1 MSYEA
6 LLDLIRN
13 RFSPAEG
20 QTLLRSLQ
28 QDPLVWQFFT
38 EIGKSQ
44 SYFEAAPADLSA
56 FEPGRMA
63 ISQIENTA
71 EIQLGD
77 LSELETALPNQIKQ
91 QAAQAL
97 ETVFN
102 TGLPPSDLMAAGLIA
117 LTLRERRIKNESWTG
132 VAEEIFIKKNQ
143 ATSEKNFKIWRTPI
157 TCLQSLCPDFESFI
171 ADFMQSKSP
180 TTLRASIP
188 LFLHAYLAQPVLEAD
203 LTDQFFTAMQSLP
216 MEMQLEGM
224 KWLGVFHQTAL
235 QENLAKNLIQTKANI
250 DRFARIYAEL
260 EASKAIFPDSDP
272 LDTPVRY
279 NLAEDINRMAAF
291 YFYSGNP
298 EKAADTYQESEA
310 VLKFI
315 EAQTLFQS
323 LSIQKEHT
331 SPTKWLKLLQSVP
344 NSNQARAFY
353 IRALVDNGEFDEARK
368 HLKDLPASLEKQL
381 LDRELSDQKNES
393 SKPIDF
399 QGFQIDQPVP
409 PKSDFYVHTAKLDS
423 FQTVIKSV
431 MMSDTPKTGETIVEK
446 ILESNPGDVTL
457 LKQGRE
463 YFEKVQD
470 IEKAT
475 QLTSLLERLEPDQRE
490 HKRDLA
496 RLYSKEGRW
505 ERAFEVLQGL
515 TKSETAPSI
524 AELESFAESA
534 LKTNRVDM
542 SIAICHNIL
551 KQNDKNTKALVL
563 LGEGFMMNG
572 DAVKA
577 IQHMEQVVEMLPGE
591 PDTWLTLA
599 KLWEG
604 YGQSDRAVEILV
616 KGNQA
621 VPSEPKLLLATG
633 KAYLKQQLPLDAQ
646 PVLQKAFE
654 IDPENEEVKLY
665 LAQAHH
671 LVGQNDQAWTLLT
684 PFLQDYDD
692 KPFAA
697 KLLGSVLLAREEKAL
712 AEPILLRAA
721 ELAPEDLS
729 VALMAADVTI
739 SRADA
744 SYDNTQMVD
753 YERIASILN
762 NAQVSSSEHQI
773 IKIYLADL
781 DRIQGNHQK
790 AFETYSQ
797 LLENSPENGLDQYWR
812 LKFGFGKSA
821 IATGKLEIG
830 LAALQDET
838 SKNPDNLFLLHAL
851 AEAYQIADLPGKAQS
866 SAKTALKLA
875 PQSIENILWY
885 ANFKT
890 AHNEPEEAVRALK
903 DALQIDP
910 ERPSLKLWLSKTL
923 ISTGSMEEAKAVLVE
938 LISGQKA
945 NPQELHQAAYVCVHL
960 NELELAA
967 ASMEKS
973 LALTKSFN
981 PDLVK
986 DLAVVYSLLEKQK
999 RALEILALPENELRA
1014 FPELAILKS
1023 DLHSQIG
1030 QYRLAEDT
1038 LKSIEDKIADALP
1051 VQHQSSDAESR
1062 SPLLYH
1068 YDFSQTGYLYRL
1080 AELNR
1085 VMGDIK
1091 SAQLNYSKALANQ
1104 PEDAHLRN
1112 AAAEAY
1118 LIGLD
1123 FDTALE
1129 IVNGQ
1134 TFSNDMTPDHV
1145 NLLCTQ
1151 AEINFL
1157 QNDAEAATQLFAQH
1171 PPQDGNHPRVLSVQ
1185 SQIAESLGNVEL
1197 AKEYLNQAINTYE
1210 KSLLPK
1216 PSNQLDILFKQT
1228 ITEHSIAE
1236 AALRMGFHA
1245 TAMEYRKQSEQ
1256 KLSNQPLFS
1265 LRYLVTLIKSGEAQ
1279 RIAEAALITNHA
1291 PGNEILSEAHY
1302 QQYKQLYNRVEDL
1315 LSQDSKICLKARAES
1330 VFKGHWPLHLSADAC
1345 LVNAEE
1351 AAAVVLG
1358 SDDRALVE
1366 NILATYPDDLNVLQA
1381 FGIYALR
1388 NNRREGIQ
1396 AIEKALTLDTSNPV
1410 NHAILGL
1417 LNRDHPEPALH
1428 SLKSALSFWPDE
1440 PEWHALV
1447 ADLLARIGNPDEAEY
1462 HINQA
1467 INHQPENPD
1476 FWQKSAEIKLQTND
1490 LVRAK
1495 EDLERSVTIQSKNPV
1510 VWIKM
1515 ADVNRR
1521 LGFVSEAIE
1530 NMRTASTLCPND
1542 EDIATQEVKFL
1553 IDQKQY
1559 KDAEQ
1564 KTTKILEANPKNI
1577 SVRILAARALSN
1589 QGKFEQASKTL
1600 TDALEKNPGNPELTL
1615 EKCCIKKQQEGV
1627 TKALPELIQLAHDHP
1642 KHPQILTTLTDW
1654 LIQAN
1659 RLDEAAETAQTVLRI
1674 IPDQAEVHL
1683 MLGRLQKKKG
1693 QLDQAIAHLS
1703 KAITYDPNL
1712 VEAYIELGKTYQDRH
1727 NMEEAIKVFQQGA
1740 KADASDP
1747 RPYYFAGLALK
1758 ECKDYTNA
1766 EAMLRQAK
1774 KYSPDDANV
1783 IRQLGVITAL
1793 NLINNLREAS

>member
-38 EIGKSQ
+38 DIGKSQ
-44 SYFEAAPADLSA
+44 SYFETAPADLSA

-63 ISQIENTA
+63 ISQLESA
-71 EIQLGD
+71 FEIQLGD
-77 LSELETALPNQIKQ
+77 LSELDTALPNQLKQ

-102 TGLPPSDLMAAGLIA
+102 TGLPPSDLITAGLIA
-117 LTLRERRIKNESWTG
+117 LTLRERRIKKGSWTG
-132 VAEEIFIKKNQ
+132 IAEEILIKKNQ

-157 TCLQSLCPDFESFI
+157 TFLKSLSPDFESFM

-180 TTLRASIP
+180 TTLRTAIP
-188 LFLHAYLAQPVLEAD
+188 LVLHAYLAQPIPDSD

-216 MEMQLEGM
+216 MEIQLEGL

-235 QENLAKNLIQTKANI
+235 QQNLAKNLVQTKTNI
-250 DRFARIYAEL
+250 DRFARVYAEV
-260 EASKAIFPDSDP
+260 EASKVAINHSDP

-279 NLAEDINRMAAF
+279 SLPEDINRMAAF
-291 YFYSGNP
+291 YFYCGNP
-298 EKAADTYQESEA
+298 EKAADTYQESEN

-344 NSNQARAFY
+344 NSNQARLFY
-353 IRALVDNGEFDEARK
+353 IRALIENGELDEARK
-368 HLKDLPASLEKQL
+368 HLNDLPASLEKQL
-381 LDRELSDQKNES
+381 LSMQLSDPKSDS
-393 SKPIDF
+393 SKSIDF
-399 QGFQIDQPVP
+399 EGFQVDQQVP
-409 PKSDFYVHTAKLDS
+409 PKLDFYVHSTSLDS
-423 FQTVIKSV
+423 MQTVIRSIL
-431 MMSDTPKTGETIVEK
+431 MSDTPRIGETIVEK
-446 ILESNPGDVTL
+446 ILESNPGDVSI
-457 LKQGRE
+457 LKQGRD
-463 YFEKVQD
+463 YYEKVQNT
-470 IEKAT
+470 EKAT
-475 QLTSLLERLEPDQRE
+475 QLTSLLERLEPEQRE
-490 HKRDLA
+490 HKRALA
-496 RLYSKEGRW
+496 RLYSKSERW

-515 TKSETAPSI
+515 TKSETAPSY

-542 SIAICHNIL
+542 SIAICQNIL
-551 KQNDKNTKALVL
+551 KQDNKNTKALVL
-563 LGEGFMMNG
+563 LGEAFMMNG

-599 KLWEG
+599 KLWDDCG
-604 YGQSDRAVEILV
+604 HSDRAVEILD

-621 VPSEPKLLLATG
+621 VPGEPKLLLAAG
-633 KAYLKQQLPLDAQ
+633 KAYLRQQSPLEAQ
-646 PVLQKAFE
+646 PVLQKALE
-654 IDPENEEVKLY
+654 IDPENEEVKLF

-671 LVGQNDQAWTLLT
+671 MVGQNDQAWTLLT
-684 PFLQDYDD
+684 PFLQDYED

-721 ELAPEDLS
+721 ELAPEDPS
-729 VALMAADVTI
+729 VALMAADVAI
-739 SRADA
+739 SRADS
-744 SYDNTQMVD
+744 SYDNTQVVD
-753 YERIASILN
+753 FEKIESILN
-762 NAQVSSSEHQI
+762 NALVSSSEHQI
-773 IKIYLADL
+773 IKVYLADL
-781 DRIQGNHQK
+781 DRLRGNHQK
-790 AFETYSQ
+790 AFDAYSQ
-797 LLENSPENGLDQYWR
+797 LLENSPETGLDKNWR

-821 IATGKLEIG
+821 IATGKHEIG

-851 AEAYQIADLPGKAQS
+851 AEAYQIADLPGKAQT

-890 AHNEPEEAVRALK
+890 TYNEPEEAVRALK

-923 ISTGSMEEAKAVLVE
+923 ISTGAMEEAKSVLVD

-945 NPQELHQAAYVCVHL
+945 NTQELHQAAYVCVHL

-973 LALTKSFN
+973 LSLTKSFN
-981 PDLVK
+981 SDLLK
-986 DLAVVYSLLEKQK
+986 DLAVVYSLLDQQK
-999 RALEILALPENELRA
+999 RALEILALSENELKSY
-1014 FPELAILKS
+1014 PELTILKS
-1023 DLHSQIG
+1023 DLYSQIG
-1030 QYRLAEDT
+1030 QYRLAADT
-1038 LKSIEDKIADALP
+1038 LKTIENKVSDALP
-1051 VQHQSSDAESR
+1051 VQHQSSEAVSR

-1085 VMGDIK
+1085 VMGEIK
-1091 SAQLNYSKALANQ
+1091 SAQMNYSRALTNQ

-1112 AAAEAY
+1112 SAAEAY

-1123 FDTALE
+1123 FETALE
-1129 IVNGQ
+1129 IIKGE
-1134 TFSNDMTPDHV
+1134 THAKDMTSDHV

-1151 AEINFL
+1151 AEIHLL
-1157 QNDAEAATQLFAQH
+1157 QNDAEAARLLFAQY
-1171 PPQDGNHPRVLSVQ
+1171 PTQDGNHPRLLSVQ
-1185 SQIAESLGNVEL
+1185 SQIAESLGDVEL

-1210 KSLLPK
+1210 KSLLPQ
-1216 PSNQLDILFKQT
+1216 PSNHLDTLFKQA

-1236 AALRMGFHA
+1236 AALRIGFHT
-1245 TAMEYRKQSEQ
+1245 TALEYHKKSEQ
-1256 KLSNQPLFS
+1256 KLSDQPLFNF
-1265 LRYLVTLIKSGEAQ
+1265 RHLVTLIKSGEAQ
-1279 RIAEAALITNHA
+1279 RIAEAVLVTKHA
-1291 PGNEILSEAHY
+1291 PGNEVISEEHY
-1302 QQYKQLYNRVEDL
+1302 HQYKQLYSRVENL
-1315 LSQDSKICLKARAES
+1315 ISQDSKVCLKARAES
-1330 VFKGHWPLHLSADAC
+1330 AFKGHWPLHLSADAC
-1345 LVNAEE
+1345 LVNSDE

-1358 SDDRALVE
+1358 SDDPILVE
-1366 NILATYPDDLNVLQA
+1366 NILDTYPDDLNVLQA

-1388 NNRREGIQ
+1388 NNRQEGIS
-1396 AIEKALTLDTSNPV
+1396 AIEKALTLDTSNPI
-1410 NHAILGL
+1410 NHAILGM
-1417 LNRDHPEPALH
+1417 LNRNHPERALQ
-1428 SLKSALSFWPDE
+1428 SLKTALSFWPDE

-1447 ADLLARIGNPDEAEY
+1447 ADLLARIGNPGEAEY

-1476 FWQKSAEIKLQTND
+1476 FWQKSADIKLQTND
-1490 LVRAK
+1490 LIRAK

-1521 LGFVSEAIE
+1521 LGFVSDAIE
-1530 NMRTASTLCPND
+1530 NMHTASALRPDD

-1553 IDQKQY
+1553 IDQMQY

-1564 KTTKILEANPKNI
+1564 KSLKLLEANPKNT
-1577 SVRILAARALSN
+1577 SVRILTARALST
-1589 QGKFEQASKTL
+1589 QGKFEQAIATL
-1600 TDALEKNPGNPELTL
+1600 NDALENNSGNPELAL
-1615 EKCCIKKQQEGV
+1615 EKSRIKKQQEGV

-1659 RLDEAAETAQTVLRI
+1659 RLDEAAETAQTILRI

-1703 KAITYDPNL
+1703 KAIANDPNL

-1740 KADASDP
+1740 KVNASDP